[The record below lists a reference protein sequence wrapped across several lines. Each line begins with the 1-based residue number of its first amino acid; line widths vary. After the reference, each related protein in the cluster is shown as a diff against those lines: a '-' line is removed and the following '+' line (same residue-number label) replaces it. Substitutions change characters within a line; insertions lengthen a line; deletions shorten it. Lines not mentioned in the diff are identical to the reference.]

1 MLESF
6 DETERPTEWLRRLE
20 HQNLTYEQL
29 VSESGGLA
37 FAAYR
42 IARARCR
49 VRGLGMCVPTQRE
62 LAAAANEIANRAPV
76 AVCRTE
82 AQMLARECEE
92 AGLSVIT
99 PLPQQVV
106 YVA

>member
-20 HQNLTYEQL
+20 HRVMSYEQL

-37 FAAYR
+37 LAAYR

-49 VRGLGMCVPTQRE
+49 VRSLGMCVPTQRE
-62 LAAAANEIANRAPV
+62 LAAAAREIEDRAPV
-76 AVCRTE
+76 RICRTD
-82 AQMLARECEE
+82 ADLLARECEE
-92 AGLSVIT
+92 AGLRVIT
-99 PLPQQVV
+99 PIAPPVV
-106 YVA
+106 HVA

>member
-20 HQNLTYEQL
+20 HEIMSYEEL

-37 FAAYR
+37 LAAYR
-42 IARARCR
+42 VARARCR
-49 VRGLGMCVPTQRE
+49 VRSVGMCVPTQRE
-62 LAAAANEIANRAPV
+62 LAAAAREIADRAPV
-76 AVCRTE
+76 AICRTE
-82 AQMLARECEE
+82 GDLLARECEE
-92 AGLSVIT
+92 AGLRVIT
-99 PLPQQVV
+99 PIPPQVV